1 MVYLHRTV
9 EGSLAKIAAKLEFM
23 EPCAS
28 VKDRIGYSMITDAE
42 QAGHIRPGKVR
53 QALLWVTTAE
63 QGAARGAGQCE
74 QSTVLHAARSQTLAT
89 SDWARFGAGR
99 EASAVHS

>member
-42 QAGHIRPGKVR
+42 QAGHIRPGKVKKHCFGCST
-53 QALLWVTTAE
+53 VTDAE
-63 QGAARGAGQCE
+63 QPGGI
-74 QSTVLHAARSQTLAT
+74 
-89 SDWARFGAGR
+89 
-99 EASAVHS
+99 